1 MSIPAP
7 INPRITELRERLR
20 SGRLPTS
27 ASGRA
32 SLEKIRSFDVE
43 SLRASLES
51 WDSATPEQIDDA
63 IAWVLGIA
71 HDVDKVIG
79 SIDDD
84 EDAQINLAVK
94 YIELKSRWIG
104 MNNYINYTVMRGE
117 RPLDADVLRGAAIS
131 QLLGAIEDCINA
143 NDLDTITSFLAEPIN
158 NAA

>member
-1 MSIPAP
+1 MISPGP
-7 INPRITELRERLR
+7 INPRITELRDRLR
-20 SGRLPTS
+20 SGRLPSS
-27 ASGRA
+27 ANGRA
-32 SLEKIRSFDVE
+32 SLEKIRNFDVE
-43 SLRASLES
+43 SLRSSLQSWETASE
-51 WDSATPEQIDDA
+51 EQIDDA

-104 MNNYINYTVMRGE
+104 INNYINYTVMRGE
-117 RPLDADVLRGAAIS
+117 RPLDSDVLRGASIS
-131 QLLGAIEDCINA
+131 QFLGAIESCINA
-143 NDLDTITSFLAEPIN
+143 SDLDTITSFLAEPIN